1 MKEDARSASSGGGS
15 PLIGLLR
22 REDVLSGLLFIAIAA
37 VGLWVSRDYPIGTAT
52 RMSTGYVPRL
62 LCWLLLLLGIVTTI
76 IGLRTAAQHQQETVA
91 WRPLVFIPLAL
102 VAFALLLDPAGLIIA
117 SAVLIGVSALASR
130 ELRLVEIVAAAAV
143 LISFVWTI
151 FVWALG
157 LTIQIWPDW

>member
-1 MKEDARSASSGGGS
+1 MRNDAPAKPFAASS
-15 PLIGLLR
+15 LMQVVR
-22 REDVLSGLLFIAIAA
+22 REDVLSGLLFIVIAA

-62 LCWLLLLLGIVTTI
+62 LCWILLLLGMVVTI
-76 IGLRTAAQHQQETVA
+76 IGVRASEQSQADAVG
-91 WRPLVFIPLAL
+91 WRPLLFIPLSL

-117 SAVLIGVSALASR
+117 SAVLISIGALASR
-130 ELRLVEIVAAAAV
+130 DLRMVEVIAAAV
-143 LISFVWTI
+143 LLVGFVWTI